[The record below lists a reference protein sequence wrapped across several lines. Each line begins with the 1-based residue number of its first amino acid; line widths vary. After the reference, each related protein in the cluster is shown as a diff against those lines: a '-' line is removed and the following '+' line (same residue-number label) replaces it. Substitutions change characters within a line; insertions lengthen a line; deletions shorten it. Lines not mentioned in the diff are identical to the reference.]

1 MVEVGGVIWFCS
13 VARSLSQRVTT
24 VLIKSA
30 SPSFL
35 VQDVLSEC
43 LCLSYKGF
51 LLCSIL
57 LYMLLVT
64 LNLSERG
71 IFAVSV

>member
-13 VARSLSQRVTT
+13 VARSLSQSVTT

-43 LCLSYKGF
+43 LCPSYKGF
-51 LLCSIL
+51 LLWSIL